1 MTEDMN
7 LENGQNNIKGRGC
20 LHSFISLGQ
29 DLVKIMEEAT
39 VNQLRREPSLP
50 DEYAIRKT

>member
-50 DEYAIRKT
+50 DEYAIRKN